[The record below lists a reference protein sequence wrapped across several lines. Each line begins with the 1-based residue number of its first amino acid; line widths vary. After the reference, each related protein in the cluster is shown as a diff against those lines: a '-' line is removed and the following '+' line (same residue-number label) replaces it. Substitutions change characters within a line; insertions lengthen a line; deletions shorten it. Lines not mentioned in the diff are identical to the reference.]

1 MRALRLE
8 SGAQY
13 KSWES
18 KGFRVVKECIQK
30 LAESLACEV
39 VQQGTQKVTRTDAER
54 WLQQNP
60 TFLKMLAHVF
70 SHLYHYRAT
79 TKNPQED
86 MITIRRKSI
95 VVETNKLLPF
105 CEGIFDFNHFLLI
118 QIRCFSFITR
128 FNKNNFNFIPSIQ
141 VFSMYPT
148 IRHSQTFHK
157 CFLSIRICRE
167 TFV

>member
-1 MRALRLE
+1 MLFNSGLVKLPSSIRVSLQKSKFEVILLDNDVCLHLLQYVEAVVSSYMRALRLE
-8 SGAQY
+8 SGSQF

-18 KGFRVVKECIQK
+18 KGFRIVKECIQK

-39 VQQGTQKVTRTDAER
+39 VQPGTQKVTRTDAER

-86 MITIRRKSI
+86 TLSVRRKSI
-95 VVETNKLLPF
+95 AIEYNQLLPF
-105 CEGIFDFNHFLLI
+105 CEG
-118 QIRCFSFITR
+118 
-128 FNKNNFNFIPSIQ
+128 
-141 VFSMYPT
+141 M
-148 IRHSQTFHK
+148 
-157 CFLSIRICRE
+157 
-167 TFV
+167 

>member
-39 VQQGTQKVTRTDAER
+39 VQQGTQKVTRTEAER

-79 TKNPQED
+79 TKNPQEEL
-86 MITIRRKSI
+86 ITIQRRKSI
-95 VVETNKLLPF
+95 AVECNQLLPF
-105 CEGIFDFNHFLLI
+105 CEGIKESDCKLHLFKHIAL
-118 QIRCFSFITR
+118 QA
-128 FNKNNFNFIPSIQ
+128 
-141 VFSMYPT
+141 FSMFQIIQPLQ
-148 IRHSQTFHK
+148 ISHK
-157 CFLSIRICRE
+157 CFSSILICPLI
-167 TFV
+167 FV

>member
-1 MRALRLE
+1 MEAVVSSYMRALRLE

-118 QIRCFSFITR
+118 QIR
-128 FNKNNFNFIPSIQ
+128 
-141 VFSMYPT
+141 
-148 IRHSQTFHK
+148 
-157 CFLSIRICRE
+157 
-167 TFV
+167 